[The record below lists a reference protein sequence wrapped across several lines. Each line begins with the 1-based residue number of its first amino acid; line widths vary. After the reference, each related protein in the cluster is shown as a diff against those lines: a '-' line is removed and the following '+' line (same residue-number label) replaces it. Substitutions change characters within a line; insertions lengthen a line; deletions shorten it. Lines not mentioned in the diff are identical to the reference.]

1 MGIIEYGNGYKY
13 IMEMLIYFED
23 YFFCLLEV
31 LFEVFVMLILVFVR
45 EKQFCMEDVI
55 GCKIVLGIE
64 ESVFDMLC

>member
-45 EKQFCMEDVI
+45 EK
-55 GCKIVLGIE
+55 
-64 ESVFDMLC
+64 